1 MKRLMIIG
9 MIALMTA
16 CKSSKN
22 TERVVTTDSV
32 SQRVVTKID
41 SLSGKYLEEYIQ
53 RLIVNTQAELQREIV
68 YYSAPDSNG
77 EQHVTQIERTQA
89 SLTTSAEQQATQSLV
104 NAYKRTQ
111 RTADSISSKVNKL
124 DRSKTE
130 AKKTS
135 GGVFSWTGTET
146 ATILAIALLAIVAWI
161 IAKTKGF
168 I

>member
-1 MKRLMIIG
+1 MIIG
-9 MIALMTA
+9 MIALITA

-32 SQRVVTKID
+32 SQHVVTKID
-41 SLSGKYLEEYIQ
+41 SISGKYLEEYIR
-53 RLIVNTQAELQREIV
+53 RLIVNTQADLQKEIV

-77 EQHVTQIERTQA
+77 HQHVTQIERTQA
-89 SLTTSAEQQATQSLV
+89 SLTALAEQQATQSLV

-111 RTADSISSKVNKL
+111 RTAGSISKVNKS

-135 GGVFSWTGTET
+135 GGVFSWTGTDT